1 MPRLQIGVVK
11 GRVAWLLAIALLASG
26 SMVWAAEESA
36 PSKPKSDASKPKSES
51 RRRLPPHYSD
61 VVTEEQREAIYK
73 IQDEHAQE
81 IEEQEAKLIAVRKKL
96 DDAVR
101 GVLKADQLKK
111 VDEAAAAAAKRRA
124 SRRSTASSGSA
135 AAAPAEAPARPRRR
149 AR

>member
-1 MPRLQIGVVK
+1 MPRLQMGVVK
-11 GRVAWLLAIALLASG
+11 GRVAGLLAVAVLASG
-26 SMVWAAEESA
+26 ALLWAAEESA
-36 PSKPKSDASKPKSES
+36 PAKPKADASKAKAES

-61 VVTEEQREAIYK
+61 VVTEEQRAAIYK
-73 IQDEHAQE
+73 LQDEHAPE

-101 GVLKADQLKK
+101 GVLKPDQLKK

-124 SRRSTASSGSA
+124 SRRSTASSGDA
-135 AAAPAEAPARPRRR
+135 AGAPAEGPARPRRR